1 MSDLE
6 KKLGYSFR
14 DPALL
19 RRALTHPSMGRK
31 DNQRL
36 EFLGDA
42 VLQYL
47 MSDKLFREHPED
59 REGSLTHLRALLVCE
74 AALSQIAGSLGIGEA
89 LIMDR
94 GEELTGGREKP
105 SVLCDAMEAVLAAV
119 YLDGGMEAAR
129 AVMERCWPSLE
140 EAGRPALDSK
150 GALQELLQKGGGDPP
165 EYRIT
170 AQRGPAHDPRFEATV
185 FRDGRPLAVGEGNSK
200 KHAEQ
205 DAALKALEILRKS
218 E

>member
-1 MSDLE
+1 
-6 KKLGYSFR
+6 
-14 DPALL
+14 
-19 RRALTHPSMGRK
+19 
-31 DNQRL
+31 
-36 EFLGDA
+36 
-42 VLQYL
+42 
-47 MSDKLFREHPED
+47 
-59 REGSLTHLRALLVCE
+59 
-74 AALSQIAGSLGIGEA
+74 
-89 LIMDR
+89 
-94 GEELTGGREKP
+94 
-105 SVLCDAMEAVLAAV
+105 
-119 YLDGGMEAAR
+119 
-129 AVMERCWPSLE
+129 MERCWPSLE